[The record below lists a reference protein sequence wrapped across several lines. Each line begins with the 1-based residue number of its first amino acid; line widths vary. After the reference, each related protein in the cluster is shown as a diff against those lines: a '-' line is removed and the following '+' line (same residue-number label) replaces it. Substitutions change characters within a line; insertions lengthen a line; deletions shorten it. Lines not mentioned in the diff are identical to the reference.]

1 MQQNLAYQWSKR
13 YQPVVAQ
20 GNTRGSILVL
30 IHTVTAKATP
40 CYQNEVTHKIPSLA
54 NLCRVLPLLPQI
66 DTYPYPQKDS
76 EVSTC
81 L

>member
-1 MQQNLAYQWSKR
+1 MQQNFAYQWSKC
-13 YQPVVAQ
+13 YQPMVAQ
-20 GNTRGSILVL
+20 GNTRGNILVL
-30 IHTVTAKATP
+30 IHTVTAKATL
-40 CYQNEVTHKIPSLA
+40 CYLNEVTQKIPSLDS
-54 NLCRVLPLLPQI
+54 LCRVLPLLPQI